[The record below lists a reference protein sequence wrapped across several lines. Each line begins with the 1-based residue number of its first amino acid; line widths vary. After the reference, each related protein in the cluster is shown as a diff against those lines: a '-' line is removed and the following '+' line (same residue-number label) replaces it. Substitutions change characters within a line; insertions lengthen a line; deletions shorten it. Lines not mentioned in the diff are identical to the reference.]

1 MAPTP
6 ELTPASA
13 IEDSDPQETREWQDA
28 LAGVIEK
35 EGTERAHFLIEGLI
49 AQARGEGIDIPY
61 SATTEYINTIP
72 LAAVERVEIS

>member
-13 IEDSDPQETREWQDA
+13 IEDSDPQETREWHDA

-49 AQARGEGIDIPY
+49 AQARGDIQ
-61 SATTEYINTIP
+61 
-72 LAAVERVEIS
+72 AAKEMTVFAKRLRKQDENND